1 VELEALIV
9 ELEALYTGPETFDK
23 ELTTFV
29 VGLGILMLEVEAN
42 FVAIDG
48 FVVELFLSEPESTF
62 VELELFPAELDGFL
76 VAVEG
81 LLVELESTFVEVD
94 ARFTELEARLVL
106 ELELV
111 DLLAE
116 LETIRLVGLEPRIG
130 LMSRDEVEALLDVLA
145 ILTEDVE
152 RFELEGPW
160 LEPDLCVDV
169 VGRWEVVFWLV
180 DFERGAPRITE
191 AAFCVDV
198 FVIRPLLV
206 TRTVLLFFAEL
217 LLIELCVR
225 RVTVVNARRGNIIVL
240 EVENS
245 DDMGRFSRKC
255 SSESSSI
262 GDSEDQSPP
271 VPCHFLSGIWLLL
284 ERNGDGISGTGTNFL
299 SIPITESFL
308 APDASNS
315 ERLRTDGW
323 AWSLTDWVAV
333 SWVAA
338 PDRDDSKRPPD
349 RATPWKRMSSTAA
362 AATLDN

>member
-9 ELEALYTGPETFDK
+9 ELEALYTSPETFDK

-160 LEPDLCVDV
+160 LRSSLLACRLRKRRSSYHRGSLLRRCFRNPPTTRHSYGTALLCWALAD
-169 VGRWEVVFWLV
+169 RAL
-180 DFERGAPRITE
+180 RQTCHRSQRA
-191 AAFCVDV
+191 
-198 FVIRPLLV
+198 
-206 TRTVLLFFAEL
+206 TREHHRSGSREFRRYGSIFQEVLLRVFIDRRFWRPVTASSLPFLVRDLITVGAEWRWYFRDRHEL
-217 LLIELCVR
+217 LEHPNNRVLPSSR
-225 RVTVVNARRGNIIVL
+225 RL
-240 EVENS
+240 EFWTPANRWLS
-245 DDMGRFSRKC
+245 MIADWLSGGIL
-255 SSESSSI
+255 SSSTR
-262 GDSEDQSPP
+262 Q
-271 VPCHFLSGIWLLL
+271 
-284 ERNGDGISGTGTNFL
+284 R
-299 SIPITESFL
+299 
-308 APDASNS
+308 
-315 ERLRTDGW
+315 RQ
-323 AWSLTDWVAV
+323 
-333 SWVAA
+333 
-338 PDRDDSKRPPD
+338 
-349 RATPWKRMSSTAA
+349 
-362 AATLDN
+362 